1 MVSSLEEDFLPG
13 KKIAMALNIK
23 HPDADRLARELAAKT
38 GETLTDAVLN
48 ALRERLSREE
58 TRRCAPSLRREL
70 EAIRKRCSS
79 LPMLDARPADEILG
93 YDEHGLPR

>member
-1 MVSSLEEDFLPG
+1 
-13 KKIAMALNIK
+13 MALNIK
-23 HPDADRLARELAAKT
+23 HPDADQLARQLAAKT

-58 TRRCAPSLRREL
+58 ARRRAPSLRREL

-79 LPMLDARPADEILG
+79 LPVLDARPANEILA

>member
-1 MVSSLEEDFLPG
+1 
-13 KKIAMALNIK
+13 MALNIK
-23 HPDADRLARELAAKT
+23 HPDADQLARQLAAKT

-58 TRRCAPSLRREL
+58 ARRRAPSLRREL

-79 LPMLDARPADEILG
+79 LPVLDARPANEILA
-93 YDEHGLPR
+93 YDEHGFPR

>member
-1 MVSSLEEDFLPG
+1 
-13 KKIAMALNIK
+13 MALHIK
-23 HPDADRLARELAAKT
+23 HPDADRLARQLAAKT

-58 TRRCAPSLRREL
+58 ARRRAPSLRREL

-79 LPMLDARPADEILG
+79 LPVLDPRPPEELLD

>member
-1 MVSSLEEDFLPG
+1 
-13 KKIAMALNIK
+13 MALNIK
-23 HPDADRLARELAAKT
+23 HPDVDRLARLLAAKT

-58 TRRCAPSLRREL
+58 ARRRGSALRREL
-70 EAIRKRCSS
+70 ETIRKRCSS
-79 LPMLDARPADEILG
+79 LPVLDRRSSDEILG